1 VPKTKWKT
9 SAQISPVEICDHE
22 CVETNLYQKVHISHG
37 SWPTYIVHKTYSSN
51 PSKPEELIAF
61 LILRKPM
68 KGKEKD
74 QIGWDHSFLLACW
87 VMVEHKI

>member
-1 VPKTKWKT
+1 MVLGP
-9 SAQISPVEICDHE
+9 
-22 CVETNLYQKVHISHG
+22 HILSTR
-37 SWPTYIVHKTYSSN
+37 PTAPTL
-51 PSKPEELIAF
+51 SKPEELIAF